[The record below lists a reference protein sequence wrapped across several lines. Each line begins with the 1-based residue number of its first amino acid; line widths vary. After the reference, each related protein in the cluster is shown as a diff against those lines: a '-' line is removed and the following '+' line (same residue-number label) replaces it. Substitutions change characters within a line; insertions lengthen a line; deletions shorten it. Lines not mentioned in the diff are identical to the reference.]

1 VIASSAFSA
10 AFPPFHLPPPRCPP
24 SLLPVHRK
32 TEQDLE
38 QEVLAIKDSALRHTL
53 QFGIGLHHAGLPE
66 SDREVVERLY
76 VGGKIQVGVVQ
87 CWYGSGT
94 LAVRC

>member
-1 VIASSAFSA
+1 MCRFPHALRSACSTSHPSFS
-10 AFPPFHLPPPRCPP
+10 P
-24 SLLPVHRK
+24 S

-76 VGGKIQVGVVQ
+76 VGGKIQVGAVQ

-94 LAVRC
+94 LAVRW